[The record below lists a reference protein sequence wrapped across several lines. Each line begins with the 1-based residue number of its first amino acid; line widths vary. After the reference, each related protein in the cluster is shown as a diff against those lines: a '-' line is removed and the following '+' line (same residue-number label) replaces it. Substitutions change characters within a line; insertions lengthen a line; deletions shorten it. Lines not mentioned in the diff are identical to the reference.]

1 MVLALGTVRKTHLT
15 GGVDDVT
22 VIVDA
27 LVVDGLVEDTL
38 DGGIVGLDEV
48 VLDELND
55 ERRLPCKG
63 ARRDGGRRAVS
74 GDGRV
79 NGACVLTD
87 RARPQDGD
95 LPFVENV
102 AGHDGEDGRACA
114 WCEGEG
120 GERNGGRKRRG

>member
-1 MVLALGTVRKTHLT
+1 MVVALGTVRKTHLT

-22 VIVDA
+22 VVVDA

-55 ERRLPCKG
+55 ERGLPCKG

-79 NGACVLTD
+79 NGGVCTH
-87 RARPQDGD
+87 RPSETQ
-95 LPFVENV
+95 
-102 AGHDGEDGRACA
+102 GRRSSFC
-114 WCEGEG
+114 
-120 GERNGGRKRRG
+120 

>member
-22 VIVDA
+22 VVVDA

-55 ERRLPCKG
+55 ERGLPCKG

-79 NGACVLTD
+79 NGRVYSPT
-87 RARPQDGD
+87 
-95 LPFVENV
+95 
-102 AGHDGEDGRACA
+102 
-114 WCEGEG
+114 
-120 GERNGGRKRRG
+120 ERDPRTAIFLLLRMSPGMFER